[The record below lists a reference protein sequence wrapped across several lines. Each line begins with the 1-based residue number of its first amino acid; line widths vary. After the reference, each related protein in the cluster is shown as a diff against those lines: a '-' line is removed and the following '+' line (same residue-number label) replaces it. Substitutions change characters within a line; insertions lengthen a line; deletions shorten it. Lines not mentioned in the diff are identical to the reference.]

1 MNKSE
6 FLYALRRGLAQLPEQ
21 EIEKQL
27 AYYSELIDDMVEDGM
42 NEYEATERLGDID
55 GIVRGVLEDT
65 PLPLLVRT
73 KVKPSGGWSTMN
85 ILLLVLGFPIWFP
98 LLITFFALFI
108 TFYAVIWV
116 LIICAFIVVLAL
128 GITAVA
134 LIISFIICLTRSVVS
149 AIMVLGS
156 AIAIAGIT
164 VLAYLLAVWMTK
176 ALIKGTG
183 SLARGIKSLFIKKER
198 YDYE

>member
-42 NEYEATERLGDID
+42 SEYEATARLGDID
-55 GIVRGVLEDT
+55 DIVRGVLEDT

-73 KVKPSGGWSTMN
+73 KVKPSGGWSAMS
-85 ILLLVLGFPIWFP
+85 IVLLILGFPLWFP
-98 LLITFFALFI
+98 LLVTFFALFV
-108 TFYAVIWV
+108 TLYAVIWV
-116 LIICAFIVVLAL
+116 LIICAFIVVLSL
-128 GITAVA
+128 GITAIA
-134 LIISFIICLTRSVVS
+134 LIVSFIIALTRSFVS

-164 VLAYLLAVWMTK
+164 VLAYLLAVWLTK
-176 ALIKGTG
+176 ALIKATG
-183 SLARGIKSLFIKKER
+183 SLVRLVKSFFIRRER
-198 YDYE
+198 YNYE